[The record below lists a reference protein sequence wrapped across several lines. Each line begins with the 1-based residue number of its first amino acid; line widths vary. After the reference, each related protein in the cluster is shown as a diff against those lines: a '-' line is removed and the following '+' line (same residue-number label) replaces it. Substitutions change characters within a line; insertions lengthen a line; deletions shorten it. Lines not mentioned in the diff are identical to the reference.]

1 MYNLNNSHIVTMYG
15 LAFYMEEKMSA
26 KIIDGFA
33 IANEVRSDIAKEV
46 LSLKE
51 KGITPTLAVILVGEN
66 PASVSYVTGK
76 TKALHEAGMKDDT
89 HKLPESTT
97 EEELLKLIKKLNE
110 EPSINGI
117 LVQLPLPKQ
126 INADKVIATIDPKKD
141 VDGFHP
147 ENIGRMFLGEET
159 FIPCTPYGVVHLL
172 QHEGIKTKG
181 ANVVIVGRSNIVGK
195 PLSLLMLSKDVNA
208 TVTVCHSGTKNLEE
222 VTKTAD
228 ILVAAIGSPAFIKK
242 EGIKEGAVVIDVGV
256 NRVDDVSKKSGFRLV
271 GDVDFEGASEVA
283 SYITPVPKGVG
294 PMTIA
299 MLIKNTLLAAKRQNG
314 IE

>member
-1 MYNLNNSHIVTMYG
+1 
-15 LAFYMEEKMSA
+15 MSA

-33 IANEVRSDIAKEV
+33 IAGEVRGDVAKEV
-46 LSLKE
+46 MELKD
-51 KGITPTLAVILVGEN
+51 KGICPTLAVILVGEN

-89 HKLPESTT
+89 YKLAESTS
-97 EEELLKLIKKLNE
+97 EEELLKLIAKLNE
-110 EPSINGI
+110 NPLIHGI

-126 INADKVIATIDPKKD
+126 INADKVIAAIDPKKD

-147 ENIGRMFLGEET
+147 TNIGKMFLGEET
-159 FIPCTPYGVVHLL
+159 FIPCTPYGVLHLL

-195 PLSLLMLSKDVNA
+195 PLSLLMLSKEVSA
-208 TVTVCHSGTKNLEE
+208 TVTVCHSKTQDLWN
-222 VTKTAD
+222 VTKQAD
-228 ILVAAIGSPAFIKK
+228 ILIAAIGLPQFIKK

-256 NRVDDVSKKSGFRLV
+256 NRIEDSSKKSGFRLV
-271 GDVDFEGASEVA
+271 GDVDFDAAMNVA
-283 SYITPVPKGVG
+283 SMITPVPKGVG

-314 IE
+314 IK

>member
-1 MYNLNNSHIVTMYG
+1 MYNINNSHIVTILEIG
-15 LAFYMEEKMSA
+15 FILGGEKMSA

-33 IANEVRSDIAKEV
+33 IANEVRSDVAKEV

-89 HKLPESTT
+89 HKLSENTT
-97 EEELLKLIKKLNE
+97 EEELLSLIKSLNAN
-110 EPSINGI
+110 PSINGI

-159 FIPCTPYGVVHLL
+159 FIPCTPYGVVQPLVLL
-172 QHEGIKTKG
+172 
-181 ANVVIVGRSNIVGK
+181 
-195 PLSLLMLSKDVNA
+195 
-208 TVTVCHSGTKNLEE
+208 HS
-222 VTKTAD
+222 
-228 ILVAAIGSPAFIKK
+228 
-242 EGIKEGAVVIDVGV
+242 
-256 NRVDDVSKKSGFRLV
+256 
-271 GDVDFEGASEVA
+271 
-283 SYITPVPKGVG
+283 
-294 PMTIA
+294 
-299 MLIKNTLLAAKRQNG
+299 
-314 IE
+314 